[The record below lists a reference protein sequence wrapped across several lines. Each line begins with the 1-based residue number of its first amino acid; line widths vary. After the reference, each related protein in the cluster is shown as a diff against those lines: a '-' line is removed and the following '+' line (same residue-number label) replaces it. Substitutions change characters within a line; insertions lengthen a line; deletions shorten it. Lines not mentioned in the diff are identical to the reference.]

1 MVPGLMDPH
10 IQPPAVYLRFNRSKT
25 RSMGPTLSLPPFSVP
40 ATTTLLVESQ
50 TQETLLISP
59 CPLRLTHLNNQKVP
73 LELPPKYFL
82 NLPIYCLL
90 SLHCPL
96 LRANRRPHCSGL
108 LTTAILL
115 IPSSTTASS
124 LLIHLTPSSCP
135 EHTSVT
141 APSPPP
147 SPQLRKVHRD
157 LPLALLSSLLSHVAP
172 LHSCHTGHP
181 SLL

>member
-1 MVPGLMDPH
+1 MHLLFLPAELLKRVFHVHCSHCPTSVPLKMLLLGILKAPVVPGLMDPH

-25 RSMGPTLSLPPFSVP
+25 RSMGPTLSLPSFGLP
-40 ATTTLLVESQ
+40 ATTILLVESQ

-96 LRANRRPHCSGL
+96 IRANHRPHCSGPGL
-108 LTTAILL
+108 CTCHSFCLEGPF
-115 IPSSTTASS
+115 PSSA
-124 LLIHLTPSSCP
+124 H
-135 EHTSVT
+135 
-141 APSPPP
+141 
-147 SPQLRKVHRD
+147 
-157 LPLALLSSLLSHVAP
+157 
-172 LHSCHTGHP
+172 G
-181 SLL
+181 